1 MPRVREDEI
10 KNAFL
15 RMYHKLRSNN
25 AQILLQLQA
34 DLRAVHNRRLLWSEK
49 IVSLNQR
56 ISDITDENHLL
67 AEMNCMGLVDPDIYI
82 ARSNRLA
89 QDLKEAKQERNRL
102 MNADDDRKGE
112 STRDLLEMIESAPEY
127 LNELNQDIF
136 AEMID
141 KAIIRSEECIEFHLR
156 NGLILTE
163 TMKRTVR

>member
-1 MPRVREDEI
+1 
-10 KNAFL
+10 
-15 RMYHKLRSNN
+15 
-25 AQILLQLQA
+25 
-34 DLRAVHNRRLLWSEK
+34 
-49 IVSLNQR
+49 
-56 ISDITDENHLL
+56 
-67 AEMNCMGLVDPDIYI
+67 MGLVDPDIYI